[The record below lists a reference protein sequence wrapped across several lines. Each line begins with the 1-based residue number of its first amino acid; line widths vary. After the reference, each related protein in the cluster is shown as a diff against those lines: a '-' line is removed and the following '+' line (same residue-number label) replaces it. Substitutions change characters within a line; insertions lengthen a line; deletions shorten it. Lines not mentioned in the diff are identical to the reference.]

1 MDMILYAL
9 LKKEIQ
15 NPKVIGGYT
24 IVEVDELPPL
34 EERNDNTIYIL
45 KKVGE

>member
-9 LKKEIQ
+9 LKKEMQ
-15 NPKVIGGYT
+15 NPKVIGGYML
-24 IVEVDELPPL
+24 VEVDELPPL
-34 EERNDNTIYIL
+34 EERDDNIIYIL